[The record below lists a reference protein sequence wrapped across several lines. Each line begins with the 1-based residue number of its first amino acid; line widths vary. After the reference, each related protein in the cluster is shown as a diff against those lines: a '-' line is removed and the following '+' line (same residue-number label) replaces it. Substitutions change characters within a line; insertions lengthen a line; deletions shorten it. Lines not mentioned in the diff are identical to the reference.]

1 MIAEQKIKIMMAEDH
16 ASARQA
22 YVALLQEEPN
32 FMVTGHAANGY
43 ELLKLVEEQEPHIVI
58 TDLDMPVMNGS
69 KLIEVLRARFP
80 KVRPIVLSMHDE
92 AEFISQ
98 LILHG
103 ACAYLPKACH
113 FEEVVFTINKVYEEG
128 YYFNP
133 FISRVIM
140 SSNGAVDHAS
150 KDMGLSPRE
159 IDVLRLICME
169 KSNNDIA
176 RLLNISINTVSSYR
190 QNIFR
195 KTESGSVIGLYKYA
209 LKNGV
214 VEGE

>member
-1 MIAEQKIKIMMAEDH
+1 MNGIRKIKIMMAEDH

-22 YVALLQEEPN
+22 YVALLQDEPN
-32 FMVTGHAANGY
+32 FAVTGHAPNGY
-43 ELLKLVEEQEPHIVI
+43 ELLKLIEKQEPHIVI

-69 KLIEVLRARFP
+69 KLIEVLKVRFP
-80 KVRPIVLSMHDE
+80 RVKPIVLSMHDE

-103 ACAYLPKACH
+103 ACAYLPKTCN
-113 FEEVVFTINKVYEEG
+113 FEELVLTVNKVFEEG

-133 FISRVIM
+133 FVSRIIM
-140 SSNGAVDHAS
+140 SSSSAVDHAGREL
-150 KDMGLSPRE
+150 DLSPRE
-159 IDVLRLICME
+159 IDVLKLICME
-169 KSNNDIA
+169 KSNHEIA
-176 RLLNISINTVSSYR
+176 RLLNISINTVSYYR

-214 VEGE
+214 VAV